1 LRSDVLR
8 KRLMGR
14 APESPLPAEA
24 YGEAVTRLVYGRL
37 GEEAGR
43 LLSAGCSVILDAV
56 FLRPEERA
64 AAEALARDLRADFQ
78 GLWLEAK
85 PEILAGRIEARR
97 GDASDATVEILR
109 RQLAFPTGPIAWHR
123 VDVGGTPAA
132 ALAAASKMIG

>member
-1 LRSDVLR
+1 
-8 KRLMGR
+8 
-14 APESPLPAEA
+14 LPAEA

-109 RQLAFPTGPIAWHR
+109 RQLAFPIGPIAWHR
-123 VDVGGTPAA
+123 VDVGGTPAG
-132 ALAAASKMIG
+132 ALAGVSKMIG